1 MNDDALLSA
10 LAEARR
16 HREDADFQ
24 IRVLLAYA
32 RELVAPSP
40 YRLADLAQAAGM
52 SISGVRAAYDS
63 RHIEHAAR
71 ILLPPD
77 STASRDYRHITHAV
91 RALLGNETS
100 NCRDPQ

>member
-10 LAEARR
+10 LTEARH
-16 HREDADFQ
+16 HREHADYQ

-40 YRLADLAQAAGM
+40 YRLADLARAAGM
-52 SISGVRAAYDS
+52 SISGVRTAYDS
-63 RHIEHAAR
+63 SHIDHAAR

-77 STASRDYRHITHAV
+77 GTPSRDYRHITHAV
-91 RALLGNETS
+91 SALLGSETDS
-100 NCRDPQ
+100 CQDPE